1 MTVCSRLVAAAVT
14 GVAVVSVA
22 APAAPADATV
32 GAPPAVAAS
41 PFRDCADCPELVRIP
56 PGRFRM
62 GHDGGEPG
70 RPEGPAHEVV
80 IPRAFALATTET
92 SVRQFAAFVEATGH
106 EPTAGCEVWPQGSFP
121 REAASWRRPG
131 PDPSGPDYPVACVSW
146 DDAAAYARWLSE
158 RTGHRYRLPSEAEW
172 EYAARAGTTAAY
184 PWGDRAE
191 DGCRFANLYDISAA
205 GRFGWPHAECD
216 DGHPGPAPVGSYP
229 ANAFGLHDMI
239 GNVWEWTADC
249 YVAPYPVPAAEARAA
264 AVVEAPAG
272 EPCARRSVRGGS
284 WMTRPDRNRTSFRG
298 RDPADTRFFMFGFRV
313 ARDLL
318 LDEMAPAGPPRTA
331 P

>member
-1 MTVCSRLVAAAVT
+1 MIVRIRPIAAVLA
-14 GVAVVSVA
+14 GLVFVSVA
-22 APAAPADATV
+22 APAASA
-32 GAPPAVAAS
+32 GASAAS
-41 PFRDCADCPELVRIP
+41 AAVRALRFRDCAECPELVRIP

-62 GHDGGEPG
+62 GHDGGELG

-80 IPRAFALATTET
+80 VARAFALATTET

-121 REAASWRRPG
+121 REAANWRRPG
-131 PDPSGPDYPVACVSW
+131 PDPSSLDHPVACVSW
-146 DDAAAYARWLSE
+146 NDAVAYVRWLSE
-158 RTGHRYRLPSEAEW
+158 RTGRLYRLPSEAEW

-191 DGCRFANLYDISAA
+191 DGCRFANLYDLSAA
-205 GRFGWPHAECD
+205 GRFSWPHAACD

-249 YVAPYPVPAAEARAA
+249 YVAPYPVPATGARAA

-272 EPCARRSVRGGS
+272 EPCTRRSVRGGS

-318 LDEMAPAGPPRTA
+318 PDEMAPAGPSRTA